1 MNLLYFIRYALRFL
15 RIKIFQKEYERET
28 SNEKKRSI
36 RGIKNTFSYRY
47 NRNNIKVQDSLLCTY
62 VFTYI
67 LLPCCFF
74 SLSVSSLIH
83 AHQLRPFRV
92 AVNLNP
98 LPRAFTCGAVR
109 ATIASK
115 KKRGKLIC
123 KLIRAIVYTT
133 RMFLLIL
140 QPVGGNET
148 FPSRAPLFLPVS
160 EVKFRRSRKPSK
172 TPCSRRKTRGI
183 AIVLHIFFSF
193 LFFPPFLRLL
203 SNRIHD
209 FNDDRC
215 LRSIL
220 FHPVSLSPPL
230 PPLLFRSKMPIF
242 DSDLIY

>member
-1 MNLLYFIRYALRFL
+1 MYV
-15 RIKIFQKEYERET
+15 RI
-28 SNEKKRSI
+28 
-36 RGIKNTFSYRY
+36 
-47 NRNNIKVQDSLLCTY
+47 Y
-62 VFTYI
+62 VYTPPV
-67 LLPCCFF
+67 LSCFF

-183 AIVLHIFFSF
+183 AIVLHIFFPFFS
-193 LFFPPFLRLL
+193 FPPFLRLL